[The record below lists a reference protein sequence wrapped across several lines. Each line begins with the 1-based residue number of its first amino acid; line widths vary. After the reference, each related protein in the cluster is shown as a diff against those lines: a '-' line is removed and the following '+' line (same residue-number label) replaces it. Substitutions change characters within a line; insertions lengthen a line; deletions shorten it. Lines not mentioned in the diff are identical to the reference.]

1 MKSRRR
7 VEGAQVAE
15 YTAELSTTPDPVSQ
29 AIHERL
35 RAEMARYV
43 ATAPRRA
50 VVSAEVL
57 EVFRNGATGEVL
69 CWRVALRLECGHAT
83 TNLNTPKR
91 PPDSERPCSDCYRA
105 TRIEYA
111 EQVDLIEPEAAM
123 AAM

>member
-1 MKSRRR
+1 VKSRRR
-7 VEGAQVAE
+7 VEGAEVAE
-15 YTAELSTTPDPVSQ
+15 YTAELAAPPDPASQ
-29 AIHERL
+29 AIHDRL
-35 RAEMARYV
+35 RAELARYV

-50 VVSAEVL
+50 VVSAQVL

-69 CWRVALRLECGHAT
+69 CWRVALQLECGHAT

-91 PPDSERPCSDCYRA
+91 PADTERPCSDCYRA

-111 EQVDLIEPEAAM
+111 EQVDLIEPEAAA